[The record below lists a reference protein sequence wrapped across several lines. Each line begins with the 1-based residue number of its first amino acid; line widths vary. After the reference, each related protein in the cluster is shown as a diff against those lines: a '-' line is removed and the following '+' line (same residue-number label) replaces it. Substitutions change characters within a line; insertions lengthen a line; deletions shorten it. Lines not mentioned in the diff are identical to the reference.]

1 MNGPARVIPFASA
14 ALVAAVVAASAVAQ
28 NAGQDA
34 GQNAGQD
41 AGQDAVAERAPS
53 SATPP
58 TVDSVRQLLQRYVE
72 TRRTISKERLEF
84 ARAKEA
90 IANRIALVEEEI
102 GAFRSRIAETEESLA
117 TAATR
122 REELVAD
129 NDALKDAGA
138 SLAETIATLEAR
150 TKALLPRL
158 PEPIRDRVKPI
169 SQRIPADPEN
179 TSLSLGDRFLN
190 VVGVLNEVNKFNGE
204 ITMASEVRSRP
215 DGSSVAVTA
224 FYLGIGQGFYVNE
237 DGTVAGTGTATGE
250 RWVWT
255 PDDGAAAS
263 IARAL
268 AILKNEQPAAFV
280 RVPMRID

>member
-1 MNGPARVIPFASA
+1 MNGPARVTPLALAS
-14 ALVAAVVAASAVAQ
+14 LVAAAVAVAASAVAP
-28 NAGQDA
+28 NAGQDVA
-34 GQNAGQD
+34 
-41 AGQDAVAERAPS
+41 AERAV
-53 SATPP
+53 SAAAPP

-102 GAFRSRIAETEESLA
+102 DAFRNRIAETEESLA

-122 REELVAD
+122 RDELVAE
-129 NDALKDAGA
+129 NEALKTAGA
-138 SLAETIATLEAR
+138 SLAETIETLEAR

-169 SQRIPADPEN
+169 SQRIPEDPAD

-204 ITMASEVRSRP
+204 ITMASEVRTRP
-215 DGSSVAVTA
+215 DGGSVAVTA
-224 FYLGIGQGFYVNE
+224 FYLGIGQGYYVNE
-237 DGTVAGTGTATGE
+237 DGTVAGMGTATGE
-250 RWVWT
+250 KWVWT